1 MNIRIVTSAKLN
13 KEFVRQGVEEYT
25 KRLSRY
31 CKLSFKS
38 VRRPEDASRMIKG
51 REVLILVNDKGK
63 SVSSEYLAEYINSLG
78 IKGRSDLFFLLTPRR
93 FNSKGDLHI
102 SLTNMDMDIQLLI
115 QTLYE
120 QIYRPIP
127 LYMAYPTI
135 SNRGILKG
143 FSTA

>member
-78 IKGRSDLFFLLTPRR
+78 IKGRSDLFFLLTPGEVP
-93 FNSKGDLHI
+93 NLKGDLHI

-115 QTLYE
+115 LTLYE
-120 QIYRPIP
+120 QIYR
-127 LYMAYPTI
+127 AYTI
-135 SNRGILKG
+135 IHGLPYHK
-143 FSTA
+143 

>member
-1 MNIRIVTSAKLN
+1 MNNRIVTSAKLN

-31 CKLSFKS
+31 CKLSFIS

-78 IKGRSDLFFLLTPRR
+78 IKGRSDLFFLLTPGEVP
-93 FNSKGDLHI
+93 NLKGDLHI

-115 QTLYE
+115 LTLYE
-120 QIYRPIP
+120 QIYR
-127 LYMAYPTI
+127 AYTI
-135 SNRGILKG
+135 IHGLPYHK
-143 FSTA
+143 